1 MYSLEIWEEKRDSSS
16 GNNEQNRDRQSRFPF
31 TLPPTGYSVQD
42 RALFGGRDPDYI
54 SPLASGDSESE
65 GDRRNAP
72 QVEPAPVP
80 GPFGDLVRQNV
91 VPASLGI
98 LAIPTLS
105 VRVSLKNP
113 LLPRITTVQNSLGR
127 RDKVFFVDVREVFRF
142 RNLPRVCANC
152 RRQQDDDDDDDRYL
166 NPAPGRRRCFRLSC
180 LRR

>member
-1 MYSLEIWEEKRDSSS
+1 EEKRDSSS

-80 GPFGDLVRQNV
+80 GPFFDLVRQNV
-91 VPASLGI
+91 VPVLVRQNVVPAQSPPPQRGRFFCI
-98 LAIPTLS
+98 LC
-105 VRVSLKNP
+105 
-113 LLPRITTVQNSLGR
+113 R
-127 RDKVFFVDVREVFRF
+127 RFFFVDVREVFRF